1 MKQLPQVSSALYGM
15 PWGILPQ
22 NHIELGLLY
31 QSYLRGTLPVHA
43 PGAISAEGEA
53 CYGVSWEAD
62 HARGIAIVHLEGV
75 ITKRAPKM
83 MCGPKLV
90 DLAELDRVLDEL
102 SADAA
107 INTVVFD
114 WNSPG
119 GMIVGL
125 METAERMRELATEKR
140 LISYTDFQCCS
151 AAYYLAINADEVYA
165 APSSIL
171 GSIGT
176 YCAGL
181 DDSRAWETEGLELI
195 LAKSGNLKAMGH
207 PGKAWSQ
214 EERDWLQ
221 NKADASGKE
230 FRDQV
235 TSRRGAI
242 DPAGMQ
248 GQWFFA
254 KEAPAGLIDGF
265 YRDLP
270 ALLADLMDRPEA

>member
-1 MKQLPQVSSALYGM
+1 MKQLPQVSAALYGM

-22 NHIELGLLY
+22 NHIELGQLY
-31 QSYLRGTLPVHA
+31 HAYLHGNLPVPA
-43 PGAISAEGEA
+43 AIAAEGEA
-53 CYGVSWEAD
+53 CWGVSWEAD
-62 HARGIAIVHLEGV
+62 HARGIAIVRLEGV

-83 MCGPKLV
+83 LCGPKLV
-90 DLAELDRVLDEL
+90 DLTELDNVLDQL
-102 SADAA
+102 AADDA
-107 INTVVFD
+107 IETVVFD

-119 GMIVGL
+119 GMIIGL
-125 METAERMRELATEKR
+125 TETAERMRELAMEKR

-151 AAYYLAINADEVYA
+151 AAYFLATACDEIYA
-165 APSSIL
+165 APSAVI

-181 DDSRAWETEGLELI
+181 DDSRAWELEGMELI

-207 PGKAWSQ
+207 PGKPWTDD
-214 EERDWLQ
+214 ERAWLQ
-221 NKADASGKE
+221 DKADTAGKE

-242 DPAGMQ
+242 DPAAMQ

-270 ALLADLMDRPEA
+270 ALLADLMNEPATV